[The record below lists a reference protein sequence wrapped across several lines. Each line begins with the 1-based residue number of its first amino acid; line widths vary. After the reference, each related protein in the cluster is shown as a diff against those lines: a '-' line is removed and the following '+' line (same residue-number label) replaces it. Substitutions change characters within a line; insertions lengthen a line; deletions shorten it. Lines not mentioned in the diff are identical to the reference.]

1 MLHGDDDPEDRKEGG
16 EPRKPGGE
24 EKKEGE
30 ERKEKKE
37 EKGPERGEEET
48 EDESWEP
55 GAARARLETRRHQRP
70 VVVKG
75 LVPKLRPVE
84 APPP

>member
-1 MLHGDDDPEDRKEGG
+1 MKKRKKVRKGKKRKRKRAPRGAKRKRKTKAG
-16 EPRKPGGE
+16 EL
-24 EKKEGE
+24 
-30 ERKEKKE
+30 
-37 EKGPERGEEET
+37 
-48 EDESWEP
+48 